1 MAKAKG
7 KKGSVK
13 VQDMD
18 AKKNPKGGATTEY
31 FKMTMKEVLVTSA
44 AGQKFSPLNSTV
56 KLDSSALKIK

>member
-18 AKKNPKGGATTEY
+18 AKKNPKGGATTDY

-44 AGQKFSPLNSTV
+44 AGQKSHRST
-56 KLDSSALKIK
+56 AL

>member
-13 VQDMD
+13 VQDMRV
-18 AKKNPKGGATTEY
+18 KKNPKGGATDY
-31 FKMTMKEVLVTSA
+31 LKMTMKEVIVTSA
-44 AGQKFSPLNSTV
+44 AGQKISPLNSTV